1 MTNEEIA
8 IKITENESRTKSN
21 TKRLDRLEADHDAL
35 SRLATSVEVMAA
47 NLQNISE
54 KVVKIDDKVSK
65 LEAVPSDRWK
75 ALIGYIVAAV
85 VSAVFTILI
94 HNFG

>member
-8 IKITENESRTKSN
+8 VKITENEQRSKSN

-35 SRLATSVEVMAA
+35 SRLATAVEVIATNQKNMSDKI
-47 NLQNISE
+47 N
-54 KVVKIDDKVSK
+54 KIDKKVDQ

-75 ALIGYIVAAV
+75 ALIGYIVAAA
-85 VSAVFTILI
+85 VSALFTLLI